1 MTCQVDRTHCSVYLA
16 GMWNETL
23 RKRLHRIQMV
33 ANARYVAITNRNS
46 EPDWIAFAL
55 DLRDLENQCIY
66 AREELVLQMRHD
78 GWTWEE
84 IGNALLVSRQAAW
97 ERYAPE
103 CDDLEGVTELQAV
116 ELRNMQKPVT
126 SRNATPFS
134 RPR

>member
-1 MTCQVDRTHCSVYLA
+1 MLQFAADMHPRTEHDIVVQCPIAGARNDDRMGKALLQI
-16 GMWNETL
+16 E
-23 RKRLHRIQMV
+23 RLGFTQ
-33 ANARYVAITNRNS
+33 
-46 EPDWIAFAL
+46 
-55 DLRDLENQCIY
+55 
-66 AREELVLQMRHD
+66 
-78 GWTWEE
+78 